1 MSTLTLVMTAVFG
14 DYPVLGIALCI
25 IGGIPGCYP
34 FVKLFMKLHVS
45 KDPARSKSFA
55 AMSAAEKRRK

>member
-1 MSTLTLVMTAVFG
+1 MTAVFG